1 LLDLNPAEKKAVKA
15 QKAAQAKQNEQKRQQ
30 AYKQL
35 QEQVRNQGG
44 RPTPQQEQLAQQ
56 LQQSQQ
62 RENQEM
68 QKLDQVLGPTDP
80 YAYQQALSQPP
91 AAAGQQGSASRLPA
105 GTYQAYIFDPQTRQP
120 THLVTFQPINS
131 TQQNPYGSVSG
142 YGGSAASKP
151 AGLGGLGGVTDA
163 AGGAGDLLGGLL
175 GSGQGLNVAGILAIG
190 SDEKALLDLNPA
202 QKKEDRIKQAQALAQ
217 EKKIQ
222 DQQIQALKDQVAK
235 QGNQPTYE
243 QQRQY
248 DIVQRRQQALRQ
260 AAQKLEAADRQ
271 PAYGSYY

>member
-1 LLDLNPAEKKAVKA
+1 
-15 QKAAQAKQNEQKRQQ
+15 
-30 AYKQL
+30 
-35 QEQVRNQGG
+35 
-44 RPTPQQEQLAQQ
+44 
-56 LQQSQQ
+56 
-62 RENQEM
+62 
-68 QKLDQVLGPTDP
+68 
-80 YAYQQALSQPP
+80 
-91 AAAGQQGSASRLPA
+91 
-105 GTYQAYIFDPQTRQP
+105 
-120 THLVTFQPINS
+120 
-131 TQQNPYGSVSG
+131 
-142 YGGSAASKP
+142 
-151 AGLGGLGGVTDA
+151 
-163 AGGAGDLLGGLL
+163 
-175 GSGQGLNVAGILAIG
+175 
-190 SDEKALLDLNPA
+190 LDLNPA